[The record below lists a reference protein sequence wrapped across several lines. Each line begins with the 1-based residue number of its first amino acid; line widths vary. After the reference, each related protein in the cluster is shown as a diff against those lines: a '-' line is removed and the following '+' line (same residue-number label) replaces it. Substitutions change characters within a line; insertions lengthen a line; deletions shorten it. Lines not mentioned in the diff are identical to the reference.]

1 MRGERA
7 AVVRGVGTACG
18 QGGGREEGEM
28 AGAMGMLHEWPGRAK
43 GQAGLGCEEL
53 MMVPVVA
60 QE

>member
-7 AVVRGVGTACG
+7 AVVRGAGWEP
-18 QGGGREEGEM
+18 EEGEM
-28 AGAMGMLHEWPGRAK
+28 AGAMAMPSEGPGRAK

>member
-18 QGGGREEGEM
+18 QGWEPEEGEM
-28 AGAMGMLHEWPGRAK
+28 AGATAMLRE

-53 MMVPVVA
+53 MAPVGA